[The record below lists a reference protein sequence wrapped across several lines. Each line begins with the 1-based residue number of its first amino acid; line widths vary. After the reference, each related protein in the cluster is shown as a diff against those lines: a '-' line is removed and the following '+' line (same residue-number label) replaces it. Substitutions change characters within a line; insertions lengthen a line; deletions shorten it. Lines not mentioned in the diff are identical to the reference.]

1 VIFTIAFA
9 YLLYFSKNQKIKLIG
24 HQMGAPSLIEKLQ
37 NTNKFSIFDLL
48 SYQSSCFID
57 SRQKLV
63 KISTMDL

>member
-1 VIFTIAFA
+1 M
-9 YLLYFSKNQKIKLIG
+9 G